1 MMLLLPNDSS
11 AAVALSGGLLWL
23 GFRIGFRGKMTA
35 PVSDGR
41 PDSKCP
47 FALIQGEGKKK
58 KSIKYAYT
66 VFVHVWGV
74 KYKYL
79 HKLLSFC
86 MCDFCDAG
94 Q

>member
-1 MMLLLPNDSS
+1 MMLLWPNDSS

-58 KSIKYAYT
+58 INQIC
-66 VFVHVWGV
+66 
-74 KYKYL
+74 L
-79 HKLLSFC
+79 HCVCAC
-86 MCDFCDAG
+86 MECEI
-94 Q
+94 